1 MVRSEEE
8 LVSILMVLRN
18 NSKVIKKCIES
29 ILDLS
34 YNNFELII
42 FDNNSSD
49 NSVEIFKKFN
59 DPRIKIILSSKN
71 LGYALGNNRCCNYSK
86 GNWLLIINPDV
97 IVDKNL
103 INELLRYFHILNEK
117 YKTNKIIISPKILL
131 LDDNIN
137 YFGGNI
143 NFLGFST
150 TQGFGKEDN
159 FKKSYIK
166 TDFFSGCCFFLKKE
180 DFLNLN
186 GFDSRYFMYHE
197 DVDLSIRAR
206 LNNYNLF
213 VINSTKIIHMKYL
226 EDFHLNNLKYYMVER
241 NRFITLLKSTP
252 FLPYTIL
259 SIILF
264 EPILIIQALLSNKLK
279 MRALIYVDLL
289 KNFKN
294 YLFQDGKRN
303 RLMLKFKKDFT
314 DISSFIESKKASI
327 IIKILNSYANILFN
341 LFWKRLYSK
350 NQ

>member
-1 MVRSEEE
+1 MVRSENE

-18 NSKVIKKCIES
+18 NSKVIKKCIGS

-34 YNNFELII
+34 YNQFELII

-49 NSVEIFKKFN
+49 NSVDILKEFN
-59 DPRIKIILSSKN
+59 DPRIKIIRSNKN
-71 LGYALGNNRCCNYSK
+71 LGYALGNNRCCSYSK
-86 GNWLLIINPDV
+86 GIWLLIINPDV

-103 INELLRYFHILNEK
+103 IDELLRYFHILNEK
-117 YKTNKIIISPKILL
+117 YKTDKMIISPKILL
-131 LDDNIN
+131 LDENIN

-159 FKKSYIK
+159 FKKRYIK

-206 LNNYNLF
+206 LNNFNLF
-213 VINSTKIIHMKYL
+213 VINSTKIVHMKHL
-226 EDFHLNNLKYYMVER
+226 KDFHLNNLKYYMVER
-241 NRFITLLKSTP
+241 NRFITLFKSTP

-259 SIILF
+259 NTILF
-264 EPILIIQALLSNKLK
+264 EPILIIQALMSKKLR

-294 YLFQDGKRN
+294 ILFQDGKRN
-303 RLMLKFKKDFT
+303 RLILKYKKDFMGV
-314 DISSFIESKKASI
+314 SNFIESKKASL

-341 LFWKRLYSK
+341 LFWKRFYGK
-350 NQ
+350 N